1 MNRVRIESAKTSNL
15 PITTYSPI
23 ARSLLAMD
31 ESVRSRMKK
40 KFDIILCYMM
50 AKEGMAFKK
59 YPIMHALEEC
69 HGVDLGFSY
78 KSPPSAKMFTHY
90 IAQNQRE
97 SLLNSLSTTSSFYSF
112 LMDGSTD
119 AGNVE
124 DELVSIQF
132 CVRDDS
138 RQVIRSNTRYLSLC
152 SNQV

>member
-40 KFDIILCYMM
+40 KFDICYMM

-59 YPIMHALEEC
+59 YPIMHALEER

-78 KSPPSAKMFTHY
+78 KSPPSAKMFIHY

-112 LMDGSTD
+112 LMDRSTD

-124 DELVSIQF
+124 DE
-132 CVRDDS
+132 
-138 RQVIRSNTRYLSLC
+138 
-152 SNQV
+152 